1 MEQGTQEAVA
11 DAITSLDIGVL
22 IGYFVVVILIGVWV
36 TRSTKSG
43 DDLFLAGRS
52 LTWGIIGVSLFASN
66 ISSTTLIGLTGAAY
80 STGIATSAYE
90 WMAGIPL
97 ILLAFI
103 FAPLFFRSRVTT
115 IPEWLERRFDR
126 RSRLYFSGVTIVL
139 TVIVD
144 TAGGLYAGAVVVQTF
159 FPDIPIW
166 QTCVAIG
173 LFAGIYTASGG
184 LKAVVYT
191 DVLQAVVLIFG
202 TATMTYILFSDLGF
216 SWQAVKDAVPDEN
229 HLSLIQ
235 PRSDDILP
243 WPGLIFGVPLL
254 GFWYWVTNQY
264 IVQRVLGARDL
275 REAQRGAILGGFLKI
290 IPMFIMVLPG
300 AMALAVIP
308 DLENPD
314 QVFPTITS
322 TLLPAGLTGLVLA
335 GLVAAIMSSVDSTL
349 NSSSTLISHDF
360 LDVENKSPE
369 EQRRIGR
376 ITTLVLMGVAILWAP
391 FIDDMGGLWAYL
403 QQAFSILVPPVVA
416 IFILGALWKKGTGD
430 AAFLTLCCG
439 HAVSLGFFVATQT
452 GFWPLHYTTNVGLM
466 TAISCGIF
474 FLVSRAGTARPD
486 DQLADVVWTP
496 DMATDALSDD
506 APFYQNVKLWAVLL
520 ALSMTAILVIFW

>member
-22 IGYFVVVILIGVWV
+22 IGYFAIVILIGVWV

-216 SWQAVKDAVPDEN
+216 SWQAVKDAVPDPVAREPRRSSKFDT
-229 HLSLIQ
+229 LRLI
-235 PRSDDILP
+235 RHTS
-243 WPGLIFGVPLL
+243 
-254 GFWYWVTNQY
+254 FW
-264 IVQRVLGARDL
+264 
-275 REAQRGAILGGFLKI
+275 
-290 IPMFIMVLPG
+290 
-300 AMALAVIP
+300 
-308 DLENPD
+308 
-314 QVFPTITS
+314 
-322 TLLPAGLTGLVLA
+322 
-335 GLVAAIMSSVDSTL
+335 
-349 NSSSTLISHDF
+349 
-360 LDVENKSPE
+360 
-369 EQRRIGR
+369 
-376 ITTLVLMGVAILWAP
+376 
-391 FIDDMGGLWAYL
+391 
-403 QQAFSILVPPVVA
+403 
-416 IFILGALWKKGTGD
+416 
-430 AAFLTLCCG
+430 
-439 HAVSLGFFVATQT
+439 
-452 GFWPLHYTTNVGLM
+452 
-466 TAISCGIF
+466 GIAHTF
-474 FLVSRAGTARPD
+474 
-486 DQLADVVWTP
+486 
-496 DMATDALSDD
+496 
-506 APFYQNVKLWAVLL
+506 
-520 ALSMTAILVIFW
+520 

>member
-1 MEQGTQEAVA
+1 MEQGAPQAVA
-11 DAITSLDIGVL
+11 NAITSLDIWVL
-22 IGYFVVVILIGVWV
+22 VAYFAVVIAIGIWV
-36 TRSTKSG
+36 SRRTQSG

-52 LTWGIIGVSLFASN
+52 LTWGIIGFSLFASN

-90 WMAGIPL
+90 WMAGLPL
-97 ILLAFI
+97 ILLAFV
-103 FAPLFFRSRVTT
+103 FAPLFFKSRVTT
-115 IPEWLERRFDR
+115 IPEWLELRFDR
-126 RSRLYFSGVTIVL
+126 RARLYFSAVTIVL

-144 TAGGLYAGAVVVQTF
+144 TAGGLYAGGVVVRTF

-173 LFAGIYTASGG
+173 LFAGLYTATGG

-191 DVLQAVVLIFG
+191 DVLQAIVLILG
-202 TATMTYILFSDLGF
+202 TAAMTWILFSDLGF
-216 SWQAVKDAVPDEN
+216 SWKAVTDAMPDPN

-235 PRSDDILP
+235 PRSDEILP
-243 WPGLIFGVPLL
+243 WPGLILGVPFL

-308 DLENPD
+308 NLENAD
-314 QVFPTITS
+314 QVFPTITA
-322 TLLPAGLTGLVLA
+322 TLLPPGLTGLVLA

-360 LDVENKSPE
+360 LDAQNKEPA

-376 ITTLVLMGVAILWAP
+376 VTTLILMVVAILWAP
-391 FIDDMGGLWAYL
+391 FIDDMGGLWEYL

-416 IFILGALWKKGTGD
+416 IFLLGALWKKGTGD

-439 HAVSLGFFVATQT
+439 HAVSLAFFVATKL
-452 GFWPLHYTTNVGLM
+452 GYWPLHYTTNVGLM
-466 TAISCGIF
+466 TLISCVIF
-474 FLVSRAGTARPD
+474 FIVSNAGTPRSD
-486 DQLADVVWTP
+486 EELKDVVWSP
-496 DMATDALSDD
+496 DMAFDALSDD
-506 APFYQNVKLWAVLL
+506 APVWKNVKLWAMLL
-520 ALSMTAILVIFW
+520 AASMIAILILFW